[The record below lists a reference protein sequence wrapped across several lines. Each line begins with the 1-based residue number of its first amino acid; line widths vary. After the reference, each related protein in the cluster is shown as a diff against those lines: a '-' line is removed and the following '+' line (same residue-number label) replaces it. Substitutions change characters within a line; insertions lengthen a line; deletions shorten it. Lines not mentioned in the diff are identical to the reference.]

1 VKKLRWG
8 LERAKGFEPSPTDS
22 EASQNHLVTQSSREG
37 YTHGYAQISGAS
49 CPDLA
54 KVVTAWAKLPA
65 ALKAAILA
73 IVGSLDS
80 FPEAKP

>member
-1 VKKLRWG
+1 M
-8 LERAKGFEPSPTDS
+8 ERAKGFEPLPINSQASENQAVTESP
-22 EASQNHLVTQSSREG
+22 RGG

-54 KVVTAWAKLPA
+54 KVVTGWAKLPA

-73 IVGSLDS
+73 IVDS
-80 FPEAKP
+80 VLTVNGGDK